1 MPLTDQWRADLGK
14 LVHSK
19 KVVLFMKGNRH
30 FPACGFSATV
40 VGILNGLTSE
50 YETVN
55 ILEDQ
60 AIRDGMKEFSAWPT
74 FPQLYVDGQFIGGCD
89 IVKEM
94 HTQGE
99 LQKLLG
105 AETKPVQAPCVTISP
120 TAARALKEALS
131 DAGEDVLRLEIDP
144 QFNCDLH
151 VGPRQDGDL
160 AVPLGDVVLHVAR
173 PSASRADG
181 IAIDFVMNTR
191 GGAFKI
197 DNPNA
202 PPRVKPIDPRAL
214 KELLDAG
221 NVELFDVR
229 PDDER
234 ARASIA
240 QAKKLDAAGQEYL
253 FGLKKDAAIAL
264 HCHHGVRSRSAAEQ
278 LLREGFTNVYNLE
291 GGIEAWS
298 HEVDTSVPRY

>member
-1 MPLTDQWRADLGK
+1 MPLTDSRRAELDK

-40 VGILNGLTSE
+40 IGILNQLTPE
-50 YETVN
+50 YDTVN

-60 AIRDGMKEFSAWPT
+60 AVRDGMKEFSSWPT
-74 FPQLYVDGQFIGGCD
+74 FPQLYVEGQFVGGCD

-94 HTQGE
+94 HAHGE

-105 AETKPVQAPCVTISP
+105 VEAKPVRAPRVTLSP
-120 TAARALKEALS
+120 AAVTAFQEALS
-131 DAGEDVLRLEIDP
+131 DAGDDVLRLDIDAG
-144 QFNCDLH
+144 FNCDLH
-151 VGPRQDGDL
+151 FGPKEDGDI
-160 AVPLGDVVLHVAR
+160 AVRSGDIVLHVPRA
-173 PSASRADG
+173 SAARADG
-181 IAIDFVMNTR
+181 ISIDFVQGPN
-191 GGAFKI
+191 GQAFKI
-197 DNPNA
+197 DNPNE
-202 PPRVKPIDPRAL
+202 PPRVKPIDPKALRA
-214 KELLDAG
+214 LLDAG
-221 NVELFDVR
+221 KIELFDVR

-240 QAKKLDAAGQEYL
+240 QARKLDAEGQKHL
-253 FGLKKDAAIAL
+253 FGLKKDAAVAL
-264 HCHHGVRSRSAAEQ
+264 HCHHGGRSRSAAEQ

-298 HEVDTSVPRY
+298 RDVDPSVPRY